1 MCYVLNM
8 CTCQILISS
17 CDIIHRT
24 KITNFQTKDGE
35 HTGVEVFSIRQKQ
48 FKTFKTIF
56 LRFIRQIKPFAYIRA
71 HEQKTRVM
79 TSTNL
84 MSSKN
89 VFVKRTLVQN
99 GLMSIYM
106 YYICIMCM
114 NIIDRSL
121 YFCM

>member
-1 MCYVLNM
+1 MCFVLNM
-8 CTCQILISS
+8 CTCQLPISS
-17 CDIIHRT
+17 CDITHRT
-24 KITNFQTKDGE
+24 KITNVQTKDGE

-48 FKTFKTIF
+48 FKTFKRNFF

-99 GLMSIYM
+99 GLRP
-106 YYICIMCM
+106 
-114 NIIDRSL
+114 RSL
-121 YFCM
+121 DRALSQADNSVGKLL